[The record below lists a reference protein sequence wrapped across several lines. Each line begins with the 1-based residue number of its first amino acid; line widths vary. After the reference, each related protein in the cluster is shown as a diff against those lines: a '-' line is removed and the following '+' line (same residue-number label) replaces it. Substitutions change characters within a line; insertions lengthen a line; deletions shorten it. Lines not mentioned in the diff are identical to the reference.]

1 MRVRL
6 ILENGGHAITKRLHL
21 SEVPAVG
28 SFLLAER
35 ARMVVSVEIHA
46 ERGEADVYLREDA
59 DDLLMQVIPEAHLAH
74 IELMKRYGW
83 DVEEEAALRAWLM
96 LRIDRQDEDEPADQ
110 N

>member
-6 ILENGGHAITKRLHL
+6 MLENGGHAITKRPHL

-28 SFLLAER
+28 SFVLAER
-35 ARMVVSVEIHA
+35 ARMVVSVELRA

-59 DDLLMQVIPEAHLAH
+59 DDLMMQVIPEAHLAH

-83 DVEEEAALRAWLM
+83 DVEEEVALMTWLRH
-96 LRIDRQDEDEPADQ
+96 RIERHDDEPVGQ